1 MTTLPKFMGCGQKSG
16 SPGASSL
23 VAPSTWL
30 RAGRRARAVDP
41 AGGVDAGDF
50 PRGDTLGR
58 GLFGALERAEE
69 GLFSMVRNSGGGF
82 ASSIWPLQRASGLP
96 PLSNPCW
103 DLITWQEMEPVPRAV
118 TMSLVLSWLI

>member
-1 MTTLPKFMGCGQKSG
+1 MHPRASYRAGANVLPALACGQKSG

-103 DLITWQEMEPVPRAV
+103 DLITCTHIP
-118 TMSLVLSWLI
+118 I